1 MTDRSYLG
9 EFEQIVL
16 LAVLHL
22 DEEGYGM
29 TVRRL
34 IEERAGR
41 SASAGA
47 VYATLDRLEEKGYVR
62 SWEGTPTPE
71 RGGRARRHFGLTP
84 EGSRALART
93 REMMQRMWE
102 GAELDARPE
111 GA

>member
-1 MTDRSYLG
+1 MTDRSWLG

-22 DEEGYGM
+22 EDEGYGM

-34 IEERAGR
+34 IEERTGR
-41 SASAGA
+41 AASAGA
-47 VYATLDRLEEKGYVR
+47 VYATLDRLEEKGYLR
-62 SWEGTPTPE
+62 SWEGDPTPE
-71 RGGRARRHFGLTP
+71 RGGRARRHFALTP
-84 EGSRALART
+84 EGAGALERT
-93 REMMQRMWE
+93 RTMMERMWE